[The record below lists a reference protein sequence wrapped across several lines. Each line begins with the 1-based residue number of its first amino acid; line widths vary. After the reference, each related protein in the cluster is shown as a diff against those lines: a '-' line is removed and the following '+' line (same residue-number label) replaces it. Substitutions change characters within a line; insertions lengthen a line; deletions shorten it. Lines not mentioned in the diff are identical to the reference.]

1 MAIEGRE
8 IMAIRVRRIY
18 GQDEPVKEP
27 VMQLVDLI
35 LLACSLTDM
44 TSCHEYHIL
53 FQTAGS
59 LEACTIRAEPYL
71 AQWVGEHP
79 NFRVTRWHCA
89 WPEKEEQKS

>member
-1 MAIEGRE
+1 
-8 IMAIRVRRIY
+8 MAIRARELYLRDASVR
-18 GQDEPVKEP
+18 EP

-35 LLACSLTDM
+35 LLACSLTDV

-53 FQTAGS
+53 FQSAGS
-59 LEACTIRAEPYL
+59 LEACTIRAQPYL

-79 NFRVTRWHCA
+79 NFRVTRWRCA